1 MTTFE
6 IVRGNI
12 ARKKVELKSA
22 RRLPLVIFLHGAGG
36 SGTDAG
42 ACACAWFLPA
52 ESETRRLV
60 GSNTAARFT

>member
-6 IVRGNI
+6 IVRGTI
-12 ARKKVELKSA
+12 ARMEVDLESA
-22 RRLPLVIFLHGAGG
+22 RKLPLVIFLHGAGG

-42 ACACAWFLPA
+42 ACACAWSLPA